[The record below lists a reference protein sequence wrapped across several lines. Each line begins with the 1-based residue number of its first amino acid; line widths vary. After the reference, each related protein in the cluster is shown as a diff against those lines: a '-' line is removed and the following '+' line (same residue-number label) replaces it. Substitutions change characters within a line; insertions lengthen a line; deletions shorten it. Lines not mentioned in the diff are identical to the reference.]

1 MPAYIYSFTQLKHP
15 MKTLS
20 VSILLIFLCL
30 AASAQTSVSS
40 KTKIPFSK
48 HELSLNGFRN
58 PSIGMEYRYKRF
70 SVHAGY
76 YPTIISKNEQGKN
89 ETTSF
94 IRTGISYW
102 FLPVYSTRHAPSSF
116 YVSTSYVRGLDQDW
130 KPKNGVLSEVGFKW
144 VVWKGLNLRFGAAML
159 AGPGQKVKINPT
171 PGISYSIFL
180 K

>member
-1 MPAYIYSFTQLKHP
+1 
-15 MKTLS
+15 MKTFIILLFTLVS
-20 VSILLIFLCL
+20 VSTF
-30 AASAQTSVSS
+30 AQTSGVSRE
-40 KTKIPFSK
+40 KIPFST
-48 HELSLNGFRN
+48 HEISLNGFRN
-58 PSIGMEYRYKRF
+58 PSVGLEYRYKRF

-76 YPTIISKNEQGKN
+76 YPTIISTNEQGES

-116 YVSTSYVRGLDQDW
+116 YVSASYVRGLDQDW
-130 KPKNGVLSEVGFKW
+130 ENKNGLLTEVGFKW